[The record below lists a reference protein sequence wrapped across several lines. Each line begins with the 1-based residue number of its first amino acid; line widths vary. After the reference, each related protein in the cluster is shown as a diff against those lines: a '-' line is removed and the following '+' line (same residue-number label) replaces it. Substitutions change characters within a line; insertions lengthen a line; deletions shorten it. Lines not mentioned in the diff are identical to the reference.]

1 MSRRLELMFWIMN
14 PPPSPDMQPWGGSA
28 EKVYGAFGLTED
40 QYWEEVKFTE
50 ETLQVRK
57 RFQQYHVML

>member
-1 MSRRLELMFWIMN
+1 MFWIMN
-14 PPPSPDMQPWGGSA
+14 PPPGVGQVWGGSA
-28 EKVYGAFGLTED
+28 EKVYGAFGLTEE

-57 RFQQYHVML
+57 NKARKGSLVP

>member
-1 MSRRLELMFWIMN
+1 MFWLIN

-28 EKVYGAFGLTED
+28 EKVYGAFGLTKD

-50 ETLQVRK
+50 KTLQVRK
-57 RFQQYHVML
+57 IKDFSNIT

>member
-1 MSRRLELMFWIMN
+1 MN

-28 EKVYGAFGLTED
+28 EKVYGAFGLTKD

-57 RFQQYHVML
+57 NKRF